1 MTWDEIRLEILEAS
15 QTQGAAQHDN
25 IRRNKIAAVEKISGI
40 PLIVY
45 ASDFTDIDRA
55 ARNGAGLQIQLQDK
69 TGFLQATSD
78 IPDGPLDVLL
88 HSPGGS
94 PAATESIV
102 HLLRA
107 RFNPIRFLIPHT
119 SKSAATMLALSGN
132 EVLLGEAAELGPID
146 PQLQFVTEQR
156 PVSVPARAAIDQFE
170 RAGSDINLDPTKL
183 RVWLPI
189 IRQYGP
195 GFLQECHN
203 AIELSETLV
212 TNWLSNYMFN
222 GEPDAPEKARKIAKW
237 LADHN
242 NFNSHSRPVWREQLL
257 ELDASMKVRLLQE
270 AGRDFDDAVMAL
282 YWAVDVTFNDTDAI
296 KLIEHRNGS
305 AYIQLLRPAVVGPP
319 IPLPP
324 PPSPPPPLI
333 HTPLN
338 RAQRRQQKKGRR

>member
-1 MTWDEIRLEILEAS
+1 MTWDQIRLEIHEAS
-15 QTQGAAQHDN
+15 QNLGVAQHDN
-25 IRRNKIAAVEKISGI
+25 IRRAKIATVEKISSI

-45 ASDFTDIDRA
+45 AADFTDIDRA
-55 ARNGAGLQIQLQDK
+55 AQYGAGLQIQLQDK
-69 TGFLQATSD
+69 TGFLQAISD

-94 PAATESIV
+94 PTATESIV

-107 RFNPIRFLIPHT
+107 RFDPIRFLIPHT

-156 PVSVPARAAIDQFE
+156 PVTVPARAAIDQFE
-170 RAGSDINLDPTKL
+170 RAGSDISTDPTKL

-212 TNWLSNYMFN
+212 TDWLSRYMFS
-222 GEPDAPEKARKIAKW
+222 GDPDASTKAERIAKW

-242 NFNSHSRPVWREQLL
+242 NFNSHSRPVWIEQLL
-257 ELDASMKVRLLQE
+257 ELEPLMRVGLLGDLSKQFE
-270 AGRDFDDAVMAL
+270 DAVMAL
-282 YWAVDVTFNDTDAI
+282 YWAIDVTFNDTDAI
-296 KLIEHRNGS
+296 KLIEHRQGS
-305 AYIQLLRPAVVGPP
+305 AYIQLRRKAVIAPS
-319 IPLPP
+319 IPSQ
-324 PPSPPPPLI
+324 PSPPPNSSP
-333 HTPLN
+333 PQN
-338 RAQRRQQKKGRR
+338 RAQRRQQKKGKR

>member
-1 MTWDEIRLEILEAS
+1 MTWDQIRLEIHEAS
-15 QTQGAAQHDN
+15 QNLGVAQHDS
-25 IRRNKIAAVEKISGI
+25 IRRAKIATVEKISSI

-45 ASDFTDIDRA
+45 AADFTDIDRA
-55 ARNGAGLQIQLQDK
+55 AQYGAGLQIQLQDK
-69 TGFLQATSD
+69 TGFLQAISD

-94 PAATESIV
+94 PTATESIV

-107 RFNPIRFLIPHT
+107 RFDPIRFLIPHT

-156 PVSVPARAAIDQFE
+156 PVTVPARAAIDQFE
-170 RAGSDINLDPTKL
+170 RAGSDIGTDPTKL

-212 TNWLSNYMFN
+212 TDWLSCYMFK
-222 GEPDAPEKARKIAKW
+222 GKPDASTKAERIAKW

-242 NFNSHSRPVWREQLL
+242 NFHSHSRPVWIEQLL
-257 ELDASMKVRLLQE
+257 ELEPLMRVRLLADLSKE
-270 AGRDFDDAVMAL
+270 FEDAVMAL
-282 YWAVDVTFNDTDAI
+282 YWAIDVTFNDTDAI
-296 KLIEHRNGS
+296 KLIEHRKGS
-305 AYIQLLRPAVVGPP
+305 AYIKIMRKAVIRPPM
-319 IPLPP
+319 PLQ
-324 PPSPPPPLI
+324 PSPPATSSP
-333 HTPLN
+333 TQN

>member
-1 MTWDEIRLEILEAS
+1 MTWDEIRVEIVEAS
-15 QTQGAAQHDN
+15 QTLGVAQHDN
-25 IRRNKIAAVEKISGI
+25 IRRDKIAAVEKISGV

-107 RFNPIRFLIPHT
+107 RFDPIRFLIPHT

-132 EVLLGEAAELGPID
+132 EVLLGKAAELGPID

-170 RAGSDINLDPTKL
+170 RAGSDISLDPNKL

-212 TNWLSNYMFN
+212 TNWLSSYMFR
-222 GEPDAPEKARKIAKW
+222 GDLDASEKARKIAKW

-242 NFNSHSRPVWREQLL
+242 NFNSHSRPVWIEQLL
-257 ELDASMKVRLLQE
+257 ELEPSMRVGLLQDE
-270 AGRDFDDAVMAL
+270 GRDFDDAVMAL

-296 KLIEHRNGS
+296 KLIEHRSGS
-305 AYIQLLRPAVVGPP
+305 AYIQLLRSTVLGPP

-324 PPSPPPPLI
+324 PPPSVPA
-333 HTPLN
+333 PLN
-338 RAQRRQQKKGRR
+338 RAQRRQQRKGKR